1 MSSAL
6 SPGAQRIIGE
16 LVALLKEKEQ
26 EIEELQ
32 RKNDNRKVLSKS
44 DVKRI
49 RAWYRK
55 GVFTQAELAVKFE
68 VNPSTISRI
77 VRGIYHSED

>member
-1 MSSAL
+1 MTML
-6 SPGAQRIIGE
+6 SEKTITILGD
-16 LVALLKEKEQ
+16 LKAHIEKLEA
-26 EIEELQ
+26 ENARL
-32 RKNDNRKVLSKS
+32 RKANDNRKVLSKS
-44 DVKRI
+44 DAKRI

-55 GVFTQAELAVKFE
+55 GVFTQAELAEKFE